1 MIDQHDDRQDPQ
13 LPAAVGSL
21 HNEPYS
27 GLTLPRRE
35 FHSEVLHGD
44 CFTVLPTIAAGSVD
58 CVFID
63 PPYNIGVDYGSGS
76 RADRLTPGE
85 YLYQME
91 KLARHAVE
99 RLTPTGSLWFL
110 CPERWADEIGIMLS
124 ELLPRRNRIIWR
136 ETFGQ
141 YRDTAFPS
149 GHRHLF
155 YHVMDGKHSP
165 FFAEEIRVP
174 SQRMLDGDKRAAG
187 PRVPDDVWE
196 IPRLVGNAT
205 ERLERHPCQ
214 LPEALLERV
223 VYCSTRPGDLVL
235 DPMAGTGTTLRR
247 RSKVRAT
254 LFGN

>member
-1 MIDQHDDRQDPQ
+1 MSRSRAQRHFSAVAAMIDQHDDRHHPQ

-27 GLTLPRRE
+27 GLTLPRGE
-35 FHSEVLHGD
+35 FQSEVLHGD

-58 CVFID
+58 CLFID

-76 RADRLTPGE
+76 RADCLTPQE

-91 KLARHAVE
+91 ELARHAVE

-110 CPERWADEIGIMLS
+110 CPERWADDIGIMLS
-124 ELLPRRNRIIWR
+124 GLLPHRNRIIWR

-141 YRDTAFPS
+141 YRDTSFPS

-155 YHVMDGKHSP
+155 YHVMDDKHSP
-165 FFAEEIRVP
+165 FFSEGIRVP

-187 PRVPDDVWE
+187 PRLPGQC
-196 IPRLVGNAT
+196 VG
-205 ERLERHPCQ
+205 
-214 LPEALLERV
+214 
-223 VYCSTRPGDLVL
+223 
-235 DPMAGTGTTLRR
+235 DPTIGRQCNRAVGGASLSVA
-247 RSKVRAT
+247 RSAVRAHRV
-254 LFGN
+254 LFNPSRRYGP